1 VINQNDQTV
10 SRYANGKILQIAELQ
25 ETHPIRFGNASIGNW
40 DRPLKGGGNGIRNL
54 NGSMAELMIFNA
66 ALTKQEIRK
75 LALK

>member
-1 VINQNDQTV
+1 M
-10 SRYANGKILQIAELQ
+10 Q

-40 DRPLKGGGNGIRNL
+40 DRPLEGAGNGIRNL